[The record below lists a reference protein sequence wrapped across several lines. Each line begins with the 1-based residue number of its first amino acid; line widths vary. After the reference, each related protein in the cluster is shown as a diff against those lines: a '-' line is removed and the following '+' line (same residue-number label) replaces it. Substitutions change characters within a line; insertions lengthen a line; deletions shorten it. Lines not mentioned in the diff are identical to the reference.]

1 MSRQAATYGEAFERF
16 LRDARATG
24 WARQSRL
31 VTAAA
36 EAVALADAARGAGEQ
51 LLPAPDDVFNAFCL
65 TPFDCVR
72 VVILGQDPYPTPG
85 HAHGLAFS
93 VRPGVKPL
101 PATLRNIFKELRQ
114 DLQFGPEDSPHLA
127 GDLTSW
133 AEHGVLLLNTA
144 LTVEARKAGAHVKW
158 PWREATRE
166 AILALSRERP
176 RLAFLLWGL
185 KAQSFAPLIDAT
197 RHLIV
202 ASEHPSPLSAHRGFF
217 GSRPFS
223 RANAWLA
230 AHGEPEVPWGVV
242 NSEWRVANSEQRRG

>member
-1 MSRQAATYGEAFERF
+1 VSAEPASYTEAFEGF
-16 LRDARATG
+16 LRDPRARG
-24 WARQSRL
+24 WARQARL
-31 VTAAA
+31 ATAAA
-36 EAVALADAARGAGEQ
+36 KAVALADAAAGAGEHI
-51 LLPAPDDVFNAFCL
+51 LPAPADVLNAFCL
-65 TPFDCVR
+65 TPFDEVR

-93 VRPGVKPL
+93 VRAGVKPL
-101 PATLRNIFKELRQ
+101 PASLRNIFKELRH
-114 DLQFGPEDSPHLA
+114 DLGVDPPVA

-158 PWREATRE
+158 PWRDMTRE
-166 AILALSRERP
+166 VILAVSRDRP

-217 GSRPFS
+217 GSKPFS

-230 AHGEPEVPWGVV
+230 AHGEREIPWGRIARP
-242 NSEWRVANSEQRRG
+242 S